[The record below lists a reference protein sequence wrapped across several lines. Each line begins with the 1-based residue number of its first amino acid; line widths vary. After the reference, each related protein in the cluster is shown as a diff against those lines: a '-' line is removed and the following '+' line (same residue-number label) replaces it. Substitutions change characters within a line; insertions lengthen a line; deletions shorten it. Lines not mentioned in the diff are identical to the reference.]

1 MKLFTRILRVTIC
14 FVFYFTGLLRSRS
27 TKQSNNSNNCNIKA
41 AVAAAATVATAAT
54 TMARH
59 EDNDQFD
66 RDDDGDDHGQ
76 DNDED
81 DNDDDDV
88 DVNEQEESEF
98 KVCEGYTEEERRE
111 IRKKLRKLRNEI
123 PDLDVDEARN
133 KNNQI
138 FKKVAYIREAVLDSE
153 NVDEIAKKAAS
164 KVDQL
169 IQVSTNDRLL
179 IVYTLIHV
187 SLYRT
192 IIVVVDD
199 FDVALSSTG
208 AMQLF

>member
-1 MKLFTRILRVTIC
+1 MS
-14 FVFYFTGLLRSRS
+14 YFTGLL
-27 TKQSNNSNNCNIKA
+27 QSNYTNSPTTATTAKIKA
-41 AVAAAATVATAAT
+41 AVAAAATATVATAAT

-81 DNDDDDV
+81 DHDDDDV

-98 KVCEGYTEEERRE
+98 KVCEGYTEEERRD
-111 IRKKLRKLRNEI
+111 IRKSQRKLRNEI

-138 FKKVAYIREAVLDSE
+138 FKKVKYIREAVLDSE

-169 IQVSTNDRLL
+169 IQVSNNDRLL
-179 IVYTLIHV
+179 IVYTLIHL